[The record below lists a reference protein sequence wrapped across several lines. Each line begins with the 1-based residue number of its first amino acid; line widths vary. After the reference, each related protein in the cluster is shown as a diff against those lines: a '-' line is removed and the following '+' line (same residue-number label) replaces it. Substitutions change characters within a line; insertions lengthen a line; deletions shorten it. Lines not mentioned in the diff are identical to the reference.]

1 MNVEDLRKKFDDYM
15 ASVTDEELI
24 QEFKDMGYD
33 VEIRKPDVIILRG
46 ASGCGKSSVARLFG
60 GEVAIC
66 TADDYFYD
74 ETGKYN
80 FNPDLLGKAHELCR
94 EKFLYALDNPE
105 LFDTIVVANTNTKNS
120 EFQFYIDEAEK
131 RGIMV
136 FSLVV
141 EKRHNG
147 TNSHGVPES
156 VIDRHVENI
165 KNSLKLK

>member
-1 MNVEDLRKKFDDYM
+1 MNLENFKKEL
-15 ASVTDEELI
+15 DEKLISMSEEQLI
-24 QEFKDMGYD
+24 QEFKDMECN
-33 VEIRKPDVIILRG
+33 VEIRKPDLVILRG
-46 ASGCGKSSVARLFG
+46 SSGCGKSSVARLFG

-74 ETGKYN
+74 ELGKYN
-80 FNPDLLGKAHELCR
+80 FNPDHLSIAHKQCQ
-94 EKFLYALDNPE
+94 EKFIYALDNPD
-105 LFDTIVVANTNTKNS
+105 FDTIVVANTNTK
-120 EFQFYIDEAEK
+120 EKDFKFYIDEAEK

-147 TNSHGVPES
+147 INTHGTPDH

>member
-1 MNVEDLRKKFDDYM
+1 MTIEQFKKDFDKQLAAM
-15 ASVTDEELI
+15 SDEEII
-24 QEFKDMGYD
+24 QDFKDLGCD
-33 VEIRKPDVIILRG
+33 VEIRKPNLVILRG
-46 ASGCGKSSVARLFG
+46 SSGCGKSSVAMLFG
-60 GEVAIC
+60 GELAIC
-66 TADDYFYD
+66 CADDYFYD
-74 ETGKYN
+74 ELGKYN
-80 FNPDLLGKAHELCR
+80 FNPDLLGKAHERCR

-105 LFDTIVVANTNTKNS
+105 LFDTIVVANTNTKIS
-120 EFQFYIDEAEK
+120 EFQFYIDEAER